1 MSARQIIGLA
11 AAACVACCI
20 GPIIG
25 VLGAV
30 AAAGILS
37 TFWIGLFGVAIAAG
51 AITATAV
58 VRRRRNRCVTT
69 EIRTPVM
76 LGPKPRT

>member
-1 MSARQIIGLA
+1 MA
-11 AAACVACCI
+11 VTVY
-20 GPIIG
+20 G
-25 VLGAV
+25 VCAV
-30 AAAGILS
+30 SFMMVMYALEDRGRGFILS
-37 TFWIGLFGVAIAAG
+37 TTWIGLVGVAIAAG

-76 LGPKPRT
+76 LRPKPRT